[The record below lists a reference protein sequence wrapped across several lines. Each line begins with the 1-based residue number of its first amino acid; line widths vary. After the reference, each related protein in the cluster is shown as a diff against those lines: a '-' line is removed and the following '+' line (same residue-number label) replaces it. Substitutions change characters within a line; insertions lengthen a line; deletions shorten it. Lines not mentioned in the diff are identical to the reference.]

1 MKVCMCEVARIEG
14 CKTFLPTEVTNCII
28 SYIRVTGKES
38 YIEVECNDCDAPI
51 YIKLDYCPMCGR
63 KLKE

>member
-1 MKVCMCEVARIEG
+1 MSYCQCEVSRVSRCRIV
-14 CKTFLPTEVTNCII
+14 LPTEVTSNLI
-28 SYIRVTGKES
+28 SYISVTDKES
-38 YIEVECNDCDAPI
+38 YIEVECDDCDAPI